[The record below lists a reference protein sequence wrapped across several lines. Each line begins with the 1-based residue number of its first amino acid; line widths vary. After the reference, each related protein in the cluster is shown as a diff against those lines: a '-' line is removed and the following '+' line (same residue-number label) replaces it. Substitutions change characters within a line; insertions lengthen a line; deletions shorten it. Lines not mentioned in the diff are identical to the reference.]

1 MDPLTYRSA
10 GVDIGAGDE
19 AVRRIKRLAA
29 STQRPEV
36 LGGIGAFAAFVTIP
50 AGYREPI
57 LVSSTDGVGTKLKV
71 AFAADRHDTI
81 GIDLVA
87 MGVNDLLV
95 HGAEPLYFLDYL
107 AVHRV
112 DPARVEAIVSGIAEG
127 CRRAG
132 CALVGGETAEMTDL
146 YAPGEYDLAGF
157 AVGVAERSGIVTGA
171 AVKAGDRVL
180 GLASSGLHS
189 NGYTLARKVVFER
202 MGLKP
207 EDTVP
212 GLGRSAAD
220 ELLEPTR
227 IYVMPV
233 LGLLKSVAVLAMAHV
248 TGGGISENLP
258 RVLPEGCQAVIDPRA
273 WPMPSI
279 FRIMQEAG
287 RVEDAEMRRTF
298 NMGLGF
304 LLVVRPGDAARA
316 AQILSAAGERVL
328 DVGGIRAGARRATDR
343 AHVPRGLYADPDVD
357 LYRAF
362 PGSRA
367 QYPSLAAARLPGTSR
382 PAPGA
387 RARRQGDGRHCAL
400 LRRGHGHG
408 PHRSPGSGPG
418 ASR

>member
-36 LGGIGAFAAFVTIP
+36 LGGIGAFASFVTIP
-50 AGYREPI
+50 AGYREPV

-71 AFAADRHDTI
+71 AFVADRHETV

-112 DPARVEAIVSGIAEG
+112 DPARVEAIVSGVAEG

-132 CALVGGETAEMTDL
+132 CALVGGETAEMTDM
-146 YAPGEYDLAGF
+146 YAPDEYDLAGF

-171 AVKAGDRVL
+171 EIKPGDHVL

-189 NGYTLARKVVFER
+189 NGFTLVRKAVFES
-202 MGLKP
+202 MGLRP
-207 EDTVP
+207 GDMMP
-212 GLGRSAAD
+212 GLGRSVAD

-227 IYVMPV
+227 IYVKPV
-233 LGLLKSVAVLAMAHV
+233 LGLLKSVPVLGMAHV

-258 RVLPEGCQAVIDPRA
+258 RVLPEGCQAVLEPRA
-273 WPMPSI
+273 WPVPPI
-279 FRIMQEAG
+279 FRIIQEAG
-287 RVEDAEMRRTF
+287 RIEDAEMRRTF
-298 NMGLGF
+298 NMGLGY

-316 AQILSAAGERVL
+316 AQVLSASGEHVF
-328 DVGGIRAGARRATDR
+328 DVGEIRAGDR
-343 AHVPRGLYADPDVD
+343 AVVYA
-357 LYRAF
+357 
-362 PGSRA
+362 
-367 QYPSLAAARLPGTSR
+367 
-382 PAPGA
+382 
-387 RARRQGDGRHCAL
+387 
-400 LRRGHGHG
+400 
-408 PHRSPGSGPG
+408 
-418 ASR
+418 